1 MAINLGPTNRTEPLT
16 DKWLDENAYHVFDR
30 EWWFSSSDE
39 SHKMIIKK
47 TLSSLQGAYELELRD
62 NTYMY
67 YSPAVWSPTIDS
79 VLDLCRIFH
88 LRSKNGS

>member
-1 MAINLGPTNRTEPLT
+1 MAIRLGPLTSTREIETLT
-16 DKWLDENAYHVFDR
+16 DEWLNENASDVFDR

-88 LRSKNGS
+88 LRKK